1 MLSTAL
7 ASTVGKYSTFPQE
20 RGLPVRSPQD
30 ADIRAELVSH
40 FPGPRTSRSLI
51 RWQPHSG

>member
-7 ASTVGKYSTFPQE
+7 ASTVGKYSNFPQE